1 VASQILTRTQTTNRL
16 IPLLPTS
23 SSKTSASKS
32 SDSELPPPTLKTTEK
47 LNEAATAKLSEIIR
61 RSKSGDKA
69 WDGYSEAELI
79 AAHELL
85 SRDAQNVA
93 R

>member
-1 VASQILTRTQTTNRL
+1 LQTTTRL
-16 IPLLPTS
+16 LPLLPTS
-23 SSKTSASKS
+23 SSTKPATSKS
-32 SDSELPPPTLKTTEK
+32 SDADLPTPTLKTTEK

>member
-1 VASQILTRTQTTNRL
+1 M
-16 IPLLPTS
+16 PLLPTS
-23 SSKTSASKS
+23 GSKASKT

>member
-1 VASQILTRTQTTNRL
+1 MLTISQTTTAL
-16 IPLLPTS
+16 IPLLS
-23 SSKTSASKS
+23 STKPQKT
-32 SDSELPPPTLKTTEK
+32 SDSELPPPALKTTEK
-47 LNEAATAKLSEIIR
+47 LNEVATAKLSEIVR

-69 WDGYSEAELI
+69 WNGYSEAELI